1 MRITDFEKNFLEID
15 GGNDEFNPYVIRL
28 FHTLLQKVER
38 DPYRKWTHDL
48 LRNYV
53 NASYCFCK
61 ILNDKRKDKK
71 TSQDTAIRKAKI
83 ASQEAAIRKAK
94 IASQE
99 AKSKEQKEQEEKNE
113 SPQVNLY
120 EDDDTN
126 LKVFF
131 TGLYTPGTYQGLK
144 NGLYFVINPSV
155 EPKIS
160 VKTRKEIFEAD
171 QKEID
176 GEKVLRQIDH
186 RDSFENELVGVEDLN
201 INKISLLDKMS
212 PEDANEIIKKKRIND
227 KINGN
232 PWLHILRDGID
243 NLPTDFVL
251 SFFNKW
257 YEVPSPDDRYKN
269 RKKWIEECIK
279 HSCSNNEDN
288 SFMYYQE
295 IMLDT
300 MQAILD
306 KSNIHNLP
314 VYFYIKES
322 TYNYLLPM
330 YLLNSGKP
338 DFCIVLKHMKDMHG
352 KYTGTWEPVTSL
364 DMDEVYCNIRVFGK
378 DAIERVRDWW

>member
-61 ILNDKRKDKK
+61 ILNDKRK
-71 TSQDTAIRKAKI
+71 AKI
-83 ASQEAAIRKAK
+83 ASQEAAAIRKAK

-99 AKSKEQKEQEEKNE
+99 AKSKGKKEKNE
-113 SPQVNLY
+113 FPQVNLY
-120 EDDDTN
+120 EDDDIN

-186 RDSFENELVGVEDLN
+186 RDSFENELVGDVALN

-212 PEDANEIIKKKRIND
+212 PEDANEIIKEKRIND

-243 NLPTDFVL
+243 NLPTDFVK
-251 SFFNKW
+251 SFFNKS
-257 YEVPSPDDRYKN
+257 YEVSNPQAIYEN
-269 RKKWIEECIK
+269 RKKWIEDCIQK
-279 HSCSNNEDN
+279 SAEDSTVN
-288 SFMYYQE
+288 SFKYY
-295 IMLDT
+295 
-300 MQAILD
+300 QAIL
-306 KSNIHNLP
+306 
-314 VYFYIKES
+314 
-322 TYNYLLPM
+322 
-330 YLLNSGKP
+330 
-338 DFCIVLKHMKDMHG
+338 C
-352 KYTGTWEPVTSL
+352 
-364 DMDEVYCNIRVFGK
+364 
-378 DAIERVRDWW
+378 

>member
-28 FHTLLQKVER
+28 FHTLLQKVEK

-53 NASYCFCK
+53 NASYCFC
-61 ILNDKRKDKK
+61 ISLNDLRKDKK
-71 TSQDTAIRKAKI
+71 TFQDT
-83 ASQEAAIRKAK
+83 AIRKAK

-99 AKSKEQKEQEEKNE
+99 AKSKEQKEKKEKNE
-113 SPQVNLY
+113 SPLVNLY

-131 TGLYTPGTYQGLK
+131 TGLYTPGTYHGLK

-155 EPKIS
+155 EPKKPKIS

-257 YEVPSPDDRYKN
+257 FEVLSPVDRYKN
-269 RKKWIEECIK
+269 RKIWIDECIK

-306 KSNIHNLP
+306 KSNVHNLP
-314 VYFYIKES
+314 VHFYIKES

-338 DFCIVLKHMKDMHG
+338 DFCILLKHMKDMDG

>member
-1 MRITDFEKNFLEID
+1 MRITDFEKNFLGID

-53 NASYCFCK
+53 NASYCFCCN
-61 ILNDKRKDKK
+61 LNDSRKV
-71 TSQDTAIRKAKI
+71 KI
-83 ASQEAAIRKAK
+83 ASQDANAIRKDK

-99 AKSKEQKEQEEKNE
+99 AKSKEQKGQEKQEEKNE

-171 QKEID
+171 QID

-212 PEDANEIIKKKRIND
+212 PEDTNEIIKKKRIND

-257 YEVPSPDDRYKN
+257 FEVPSLVARYEN
-269 RKKWIEECIK
+269 RKIWIEECIK

-300 MQAILD
+300 MQATLD

-338 DFCIVLKHMKDMHG
+338 DFCIVLMHMKDKDG
-352 KYTGTWEPVTSL
+352 KYTGDWEPVTSL
-364 DMDEVYCNIRVFGK
+364 NMDEVYCNIRVFGK

>member
-38 DPYRKWTHDL
+38 DPCRKWTHDL

-53 NASYCFCK
+53 NASYCFCVY
-61 ILNDKRKDKK
+61 LNFK
-71 TSQDTAIRKAKI
+71 RKAKI
-83 ASQEAAIRKAK
+83 TSQD
-94 IASQE
+94 
-99 AKSKEQKEQEEKNE
+99 AKSKEQKEQEEQQEKNE
-113 SPQVNLY
+113 FPLVNLY

-171 QKEID
+171 HKEID

-186 RDSFENELVGVEDLN
+186 RDSFENELVGEEALN
-201 INKISLLDKMS
+201 INKISLPDIMS
-212 PEDANEIIKKKRIND
+212 PGDANIIIEKKRFDD
-227 KINGN
+227 KINVN
-232 PWLHILRDGID
+232 PWLHILRDGMD
-243 NLPTDFVL
+243 NLPTDFVI

-257 YEVPSPDDRYKN
+257 FEVSNPVDRYKN
-269 RKKWIEECIK
+269 RKIWIEKCIK
-279 HSCSNNEDN
+279 KSCSNNEDN
-288 SFMYYQE
+288 SFMCYQE

-314 VYFYIKES
+314 VHFYIKES

-338 DFCIVLKHMKDMHG
+338 DFCIVLRHIKDKDG
-352 KYTGTWEPVTSL
+352 NYTGDWEPVTSL
-364 DMDEVYCNIRVFGK
+364 DMDEVYCDIRVFGK

>member
-28 FHTLLQKVER
+28 FHTLLQKVEK

-53 NASYCFCK
+53 NASYCFC
-61 ILNDKRKDKK
+61 ISLNDLRKDKK
-71 TSQDTAIRKAKI
+71 TFQDT
-83 ASQEAAIRKAK
+83 AIRKAK

-99 AKSKEQKEQEEKNE
+99 AKSKEQKEKNE
-113 SPQVNLY
+113 SPLVNLY

-131 TGLYTPGTYQGLK
+131 TGLYTPGTYHGLK

-155 EPKIS
+155 EPKKPKIS

-257 YEVPSPDDRYKN
+257 FEVLSPVDRYKN
-269 RKKWIEECIK
+269 RKIWIDECIK

-314 VYFYIKES
+314 VHFYIKES

-338 DFCIVLKHMKDMHG
+338 DFCIVLKHMKDMDG

-364 DMDEVYCNIRVFGK
+364 DMDEVYCDIRVFGK

>member
-71 TSQDTAIRKAKI
+71 TFQDTAIRKAKI
-83 ASQEAAIRKAK
+83 ASQEANAIRKDK

-99 AKSKEQKEQEEKNE
+99 AKSKEQKEQEKQEEKNE

-144 NGLYFVINPSV
+144 NGLYFVIKPSV

-186 RDSFENELVGVEDLN
+186 RDSFENELVDDMALN
-201 INKISLLDKMS
+201 IQKIIS
-212 PEDANEIIKKKRIND
+212 PTSMNLEVAQKKIKELRY
-227 KINGN
+227 KIN
-232 PWLHILRDGID
+232 PIFEIL
-243 NLPTDFVL
+243 
-251 SFFNKW
+251 NKLKKMLM
-257 YEVPSPDDRYKN
+257 RY
-269 RKKWIEECIK
+269 
-279 HSCSNNEDN
+279 
-288 SFMYYQE
+288 
-295 IMLDT
+295 L
-300 MQAILD
+300 
-306 KSNIHNLP
+306 
-314 VYFYIKES
+314 
-322 TYNYLLPM
+322 
-330 YLLNSGKP
+330 
-338 DFCIVLKHMKDMHG
+338 
-352 KYTGTWEPVTSL
+352 
-364 DMDEVYCNIRVFGK
+364 
-378 DAIERVRDWW
+378 

>member
-53 NASYCFCK
+53 NASYCFCCN
-61 ILNDKRKDKK
+61 LNESRKAKK
-71 TSQDTAIRKAKI
+71 TSQDANAIRKAKI
-83 ASQEAAIRKAK
+83 ASQD
-94 IASQE
+94 
-99 AKSKEQKEQEEKNE
+99 AKSKEQKEQEKQEKKNE

-160 VKTRKEIFEAD
+160 VKTRKEIFESD
-171 QKEID
+171 PKILD
-176 GEKVLRQIDH
+176 GKKVLRHIDH
-186 RDSFENELVGVEDLN
+186 RDSFENELVDDEALY
-201 INKISLLDKMS
+201 INKISLPDIIMS
-212 PEDANEIIKKKRIND
+212 PEDANIIIKKKRIGD
-227 KINGN
+227 KIKGN
-232 PWLHILRDGID
+232 PWLHILRDGMD
-243 NLPTDFVL
+243 NLPTDFVK
-251 SFFNKW
+251 SFFDKE
-257 YEVPSPDDRYKN
+257 YERLNPVERFNN
-269 RKKWIEECIK
+269 RKKWIEECIQK
-279 HSCSNNEDN
+279 SSSSSKDN
-288 SFMYYQE
+288 DKSFQYYQE

-314 VYFYIKES
+314 VHFFIKQN

-338 DFCIVLKHMKDMHG
+338 DFCIVLRHKKTDG
-352 KYTGTWEPVTSL
+352 KYTGDWEPVTSL
-364 DMDEVYCNIRVFGK
+364 DMDEVYCDIRVLGM
-378 DAIERVRDWW
+378 DAIERVHNWW

>member
-15 GGNDEFNPYVIRL
+15 GENDEFNPYVIRL

-53 NASYCFCK
+53 NASYCFCCN
-61 ILNDKRKDKK
+61 LNESRKAKK
-71 TSQDTAIRKAKI
+71 TSQDAN
-83 ASQEAAIRKAK
+83 AIRKAK

-99 AKSKEQKEQEEKNE
+99 AKSKEQKEQEKQEKKNE

-257 YEVPSPDDRYKN
+257 FEVPSPVARYEN
-269 RKKWIEECIK
+269 RKIWIEECIK